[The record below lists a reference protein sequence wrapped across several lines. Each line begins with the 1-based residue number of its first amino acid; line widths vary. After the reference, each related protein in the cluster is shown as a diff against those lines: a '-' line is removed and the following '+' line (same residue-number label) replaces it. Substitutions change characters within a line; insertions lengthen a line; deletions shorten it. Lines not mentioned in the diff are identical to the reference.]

1 MPEEED
7 DVSDEGEAGSD
18 SPEKRKIKHT
28 VEAEEVPA
36 LLVLAGIF
44 DLLSLFTFA
53 APFIAI
59 VGKLT
64 FIMIWLSHG
73 VMPWSK
79 KYWSWFVITFVCEF
93 IPGVGLLPMFI
104 VGELKMIGQS
114 RIEDRLQRT
123 TGLTQAAIQVAKF
136 KLRKSLQN
144 AARTADPEM
153 LAEMQQ
159 RQKEFEAMQKS
170 LKVFSARTLRRTV
183 TNKMQGRD
191 TKYQD
196 SESIDMDGAQ
206 SRGQSTT
213 SQNPANQNSRP
224 DAFNGVNQQ
233 GEDETQT
240 PLSLPVS
247 TTSSD
252 DVSLSYT
259 PDDPSS
265 GGGQAGVENQV
276 LSPSFGKGTD
286 GQLISANDN
295 QGGRSS
301 PSSSTSSGPTEPP
314 ERMAA

>member
-7 DVSDEGEAGSD
+7 DVIDEGEAGSD
-18 SPEKRKIKHT
+18 SPEKKKIKHT

-36 LLVLAGIF
+36 LLILAGIF
-44 DLLSLFTFA
+44 DLLSLYTIG

-59 VGKLT
+59 AGKLT
-64 FIMIWLSHG
+64 FIAIWLSHG

-144 AARTADPEM
+144 AARTADAQTLM
-153 LAEMQQ
+153 EMQA

-170 LKVFSARTLRRTV
+170 LKVVSARTLRRTV
-183 TNKMQGRD
+183 TNKLQGRD

-196 SESIDMDGAQ
+196 TEPTDTGSTNT
-206 SRGQSTT
+206 RRQSTGTQT
-213 SQNPANQNSRP
+213 SANQNARSG
-224 DAFNGVNQQ
+224 AFNGVTQT
-233 GEDETQT
+233 GEDEAQT

-265 GGGQAGVENQV
+265 GAGQGGAENQV
-276 LSPSFGKGTD
+276 LSPSFGKDTD
-286 GQLISANDN
+286 GQFLSANDN

-301 PSSSTSSGPTEPP
+301 PPSSTSSGPTEPP